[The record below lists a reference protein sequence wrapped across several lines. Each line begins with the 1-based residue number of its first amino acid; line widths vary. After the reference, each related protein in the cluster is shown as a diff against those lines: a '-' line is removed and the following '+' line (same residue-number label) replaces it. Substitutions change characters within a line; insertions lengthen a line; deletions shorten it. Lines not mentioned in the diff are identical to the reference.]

1 MTKKKKTKS
10 TKKKSAGD
18 KLNPLQRKFG
28 KLYAS
33 EREFFG
39 NGVQAYAKAYSID
52 LSTRGAYQSAKSCAW
67 RLLTNVDLLAYINE
81 LLEVV
86 LNEAHV
92 DKQLAFLITQNADF
106 GAKLGA
112 IREFNALRKRITQK
126 TEGTLTLAQ
135 AIHQAM
141 TDKTRE

>member
-1 MTKKKKTKS
+1 MTKKKKRKS

>member
-1 MTKKKKTKS
+1 MAKKKKRKS

-39 NGVQAYAKAYSID
+39 NGVRSYAEAYNID
-52 LSTRGAYQSAKSCAW
+52 LTKKRGYSTARTNAS
-67 RLLTNVDLLAYINE
+67 RLLTNANLLAYINE
-81 LLEVV
+81 LLEAA

-92 DKQLAFLITQNADF
+92 DKQLAFLITQHADF
-106 GAKLGA
+106 GSKLGA
-112 IREFNALRKRITQK
+112 IKEYNALKNRIK
-126 TEGTLTLAQ
+126 NKMALLGGSVNIILE
-135 AIHQAM
+135 
-141 TDKTRE
+141 RE

>member
-1 MTKKKKTKS
+1 MAKKKKTKS

-28 KLYAS
+28 KLYVS

-39 NGVQAYAKAYSID
+39 NGVQAYAEAYGID
-52 LSTRGAYQSAKSCAW
+52 LSTRGAYQSAKSAAS
-67 RLLTNVDLLAYINE
+67 RLLTNVNLLAYINE

-86 LNEAHV
+86 LKEAHI
-92 DKQLAFLITQNADF
+92 DKQLAFLITQHADF

-112 IREFNALRKRITQK
+112 IKEFNALRQRITK
-126 TEGTLTLAQ
+126 KFEGTLTLAQ
-135 AIHQAM
+135 AVHEAM
-141 TDKTRE
+141 TNKK